1 MKRIDLHRILK
12 ERIGGWKGRLI
23 PGALITLL
31 EKLVHQDELNAV
43 LEATDPS
50 TGSEFCRRT
59 YDYFG
64 LTLDVYGLDNLEA
77 GKRYVF
83 ASNHPLGGL
92 DGIGLIKVLGRRYG
106 DDGLR
111 FLVNDMLMNVEPL
124 RPVFLPIN
132 KYGSQGRAAASAIAS
147 AYASDVQM
155 LIFPA
160 GLVSR
165 LQPGGAIEDLTWQKS
180 FVQKAVEY
188 RRDIIPVRF
197 EGRNRMRFYR
207 TARWRKRLGLKVNV
221 EQAMLPAE
229 LCASRGKK
237 FRVTFGRPIGW
248 QEISA
253 RLAAGETPAQI
264 AASIRALIYGDKN
277 RDRKKNFDK
286 KFGKTEKRL

>member
-1 MKRIDLHRILK
+1 MEKLNINLHRILR
-12 ERIGGWKGRLI
+12 ERIGGWKGKLI
-23 PGALITLL
+23 PGFLISALERMI
-31 EKLVHQDELNAV
+31 HQRELNGV
-43 LEATDPS
+43 LDTTWPS
-50 TGSEFCRRT
+50 EGTEFAEKT
-59 YDYFG
+59 YGYFDLG
-64 LTLDVYGLDNLEA
+64 LETRGEENIPSQ
-77 GKRYVF
+77 GRFIF

-124 RPVFLPIN
+124 RPVFLPVN
-132 KYGSQGRAAASAIAS
+132 KYGSQGRAAAAAIAG

-165 LQPGGAIEDLTWQKS
+165 LQPGGTIEDLTWQKS

-188 RRDIIPVRF
+188 RRDIIPVHF
-197 EGRNRMRFYR
+197 EGLNRMRFYR
-207 TARWRKRLGLKVNV
+207 TARWRKRLGLKVNI

-237 FRVTFGRPIGW
+237 FRVTFGRPIPW
-248 QEISA
+248 QDIES
-253 RLAAGETPAQI
+253 RLAAGESPAAV
-264 AASIRALIYGDKN
+264 AASIRTLVYTLPGENDYKN
-277 RDRKKNFDK
+277 R
-286 KFGKTEKRL
+286 

>member
-1 MKRIDLHRILK
+1 MNIDLHRILR
-12 ERIGGWKGRLI
+12 ERVGGWKGKLI
-23 PGALITLL
+23 PGFLISAL
-31 EKLVHQDELNAV
+31 ERMVHQRELNEV
-43 LEATDPS
+43 LDSVRPS
-50 TGSEFCRRT
+50 QGTEFARKT
-59 YDYFG
+59 YDYFD
-64 LTLDVYGLDNLEA
+64 LTLESRGEENIPDEG
-77 GKRYVF
+77 RFIF

-264 AASIRALIYGDKN
+264 AASIRALIYGDK
-277 RDRKKNFDK
+277 K
-286 KFGKTEKRL
+286 

>member
-1 MKRIDLHRILK
+1 MLR
-12 ERIGGWKGRLI
+12 ERIGGWKGKLI
-23 PGALITLL
+23 PGCLISAL
-31 EKLVHQDELNAV
+31 ERMVHQRELNEV
-43 LEATDPS
+43 LDSVRPAQGT
-50 TGSEFCRRT
+50 EFARKT
-59 YDYFG
+59 YDYFD
-64 LTLDVYGLDNLEA
+64 LTLESRGEENIPDEG
-77 GKRYVF
+77 RFIF

-207 TARWRKRLGLKVNV
+207 TASWRKRLGLKVNI

-253 RLAAGETPAQI
+253 RLSDGETPAQI
-264 AASIRALIYGDKN
+264 AASIRSLIYGDK
-277 RDRKKNFDK
+277 K
-286 KFGKTEKRL
+286 

>member
-1 MKRIDLHRILK
+1 MNIDLHRILR
-12 ERIGGWKGRLI
+12 ERVGGWKGKLI
-23 PGALITLL
+23 PGFLISAL
-31 EKLVHQDELNAV
+31 ERMVHQRELNEV
-43 LEATDPS
+43 LDSVRPS
-50 TGSEFCRRT
+50 QGTEFARKT
-59 YDYFG
+59 YDYFD
-64 LTLDVYGLDNLEA
+64 LTLESRGEENIPDEG
-77 GKRYVF
+77 RFIF

-132 KYGSQGRAAASAIAS
+132 KYGSQGRTAASAIAS

-264 AASIRALIYGDKN
+264 AASIRSLIYGDK
-277 RDRKKNFDK
+277 K
-286 KFGKTEKRL
+286 

>member
-31 EKLVHQDELNAV
+31 ENLVHQDELNAV

-92 DGIGLIKVLGRRYG
+92 DGIGLIKVLGSLYG
-106 DDGLR
+106 DGNIT

-124 RPVFLPIN
+124 RDVFLPIN
-132 KYGSQGRAAASAIAS
+132 KYGRQGRQGAIAVNK
-147 AYASDVQM
+147 AYAGDGQI

-165 LQPGGAIEDLTWQKS
+165 LQPDGTVADLAWQKS
-180 FVQKAVEY
+180 FIAKALESH
-188 RRDIIPVRF
+188 RDIVPVYF
-197 EGRNRMRFYR
+197 QGLNRPRFYR
-207 TARWRKRLGLKVNV
+207 LAKWRRKLGVRFNI
-221 EQAMLPAE
+221 EQIFLPAE
-229 LCASRGKK
+229 VCASKGKH
-237 FRVTFGRPIGW
+237 FSVFFGKPIPYDTLRESNLTYP
-248 QEISA
+248 Q
-253 RLAAGETPAQI
+253 LAD
-264 AASIRALIYGDKN
+264 LV
-277 RDRKKNFDK
+277 RKKVYDIPGSSSSESRN
-286 KFGKTEKRL
+286 

>member
-1 MKRIDLHRILK
+1 MNIDLHRILR
-12 ERIGGWKGRLI
+12 ERIGGWKGKLI
-23 PGALITLL
+23 PGCLISAL
-31 EKLVHQDELNAV
+31 ERMVHQRDLNEV
-43 LEATDPS
+43 LDSVRPAQGT
-50 TGSEFCRRT
+50 EFARKT
-59 YDYFG
+59 YDYFD
-64 LTLDVYGLDNLEA
+64 LTLESRGEENIPDEG
-77 GKRYVF
+77 RFIF

-207 TARWRKRLGLKVNV
+207 TARWRKRLGLKVNI

-253 RLAAGETPAQI
+253 RLSDGETPAQI
-264 AASIRALIYGDKN
+264 AASIRSLIYGDK
-277 RDRKKNFDK
+277 K
-286 KFGKTEKRL
+286 

>member
-1 MKRIDLHRILK
+1 MNIDLHRILR
-12 ERIGGWKGRLI
+12 ERIGGWKGKLI
-23 PGALITLL
+23 PGFLISAL
-31 EKLVHQDELNAV
+31 ERMVHQRELNEV
-43 LEATDPS
+43 LDSVRPAQGT
-50 TGSEFCRRT
+50 EFARKT
-59 YDYFG
+59 YDYFD
-64 LTLDVYGLDNLEA
+64 LTLESRGEENIPDEG
-77 GKRYVF
+77 RFIF

-132 KYGSQGRAAASAIAS
+132 KYGSQGRGAA
-147 AYASDVQM
+147 
-155 LIFPA
+155 
-160 GLVSR
+160 
-165 LQPGGAIEDLTWQKS
+165 EDLTWQKS

-207 TARWRKRLGLKVNV
+207 TARWRKRLGLKVNI

-253 RLAAGETPAQI
+253 RLSDGETPAQI
-264 AASIRALIYGDKN
+264 AASIRSLIYGDK
-277 RDRKKNFDK
+277 K
-286 KFGKTEKRL
+286 

>member
-1 MKRIDLHRILK
+1 MYIDLHRILR
-12 ERIGGWKGRLI
+12 ERIGGWKGKLI
-23 PGALITLL
+23 PGFLISAL
-31 EKLVHQDELNAV
+31 ERMVHQRELNEV
-43 LEATDPS
+43 LDSVRPAQGT
-50 TGSEFCRRT
+50 EFARKT
-59 YDYFG
+59 YDYFD
-64 LTLDVYGLDNLEA
+64 LTLESRGEENIPDEG
-77 GKRYVF
+77 RFIF

-207 TARWRKRLGLKVNV
+207 TARWRKLLGLKVNI

-253 RLAAGETPAQI
+253 RLSDGETPAQI
-264 AASIRALIYGDKN
+264 AASIRSLIYGDK
-277 RDRKKNFDK
+277 K
-286 KFGKTEKRL
+286 

>member
-1 MKRIDLHRILK
+1 MNIDLHRILR
-12 ERIGGWKGRLI
+12 ERVGGWKGKLI
-23 PGALITLL
+23 PGFLISAL
-31 EKLVHQDELNAV
+31 ERMVHQRELNEV
-43 LEATDPS
+43 LDSVRPAQGT
-50 TGSEFCRRT
+50 EFARKT
-59 YDYFG
+59 YDYFD
-64 LTLDVYGLDNLEA
+64 LTLESRGEENIPGE
-77 GKRYVF
+77 GRFIF
-83 ASNHPLGGL
+83 ASNHPLSGL

-207 TARWRKRLGLKVNV
+207 TARWRKRLGLKVNI

-248 QEISA
+248 QEIST

-264 AASIRALIYGDKN
+264 AASIRSLIYGDK
-277 RDRKKNFDK
+277 K
-286 KFGKTEKRL
+286 

>member
-1 MKRIDLHRILK
+1 MNIDLHRILR
-12 ERIGGWKGRLI
+12 ERIGGWKGKLI
-23 PGALITLL
+23 PGFLISAL
-31 EKLVHQDELNAV
+31 ERMVHQRELNEV
-43 LEATDPS
+43 LDSVRPAQGT
-50 TGSEFCRRT
+50 EFARKT
-59 YDYFG
+59 YDYFD
-64 LTLDVYGLDNLEA
+64 LTLESRGEENIPDEG
-77 GKRYVF
+77 RFIF

-253 RLAAGETPAQI
+253 RLSDGETPAQI
-264 AASIRALIYGDKN
+264 AASIRSLIYGDK
-277 RDRKKNFDK
+277 K
-286 KFGKTEKRL
+286 

>member
-1 MKRIDLHRILK
+1 MNIDLHRILR
-12 ERIGGWKGRLI
+12 ERVGGWKGKLI
-23 PGALITLL
+23 PAFLISAL
-31 EKLVHQDELNAV
+31 ERMVHQRELNEV
-43 LEATDPS
+43 LDSVRPS
-50 TGSEFCRRT
+50 QGTEFARKT
-59 YDYFG
+59 YDYFD
-64 LTLDVYGLDNLEA
+64 LTLESRGEENIPDEG
-77 GKRYVF
+77 RFIF

-207 TARWRKRLGLKVNV
+207 TARWRKLLGLKVNI

-264 AASIRALIYGDKN
+264 AASIRALIYGDK
-277 RDRKKNFDK
+277 K
-286 KFGKTEKRL
+286 

>member
-1 MKRIDLHRILK
+1 MNIDLHRILR
-12 ERIGGWKGRLI
+12 ERVGGWKGKLI
-23 PGALITLL
+23 PGFLISAL
-31 EKLVHQDELNAV
+31 ERMVHQRELNEV
-43 LEATDPS
+43 LDSVRPS
-50 TGSEFCRRT
+50 QGTEFARKT
-59 YDYFG
+59 YDYFD
-64 LTLDVYGLDNLEA
+64 LTLESRGEENIPDEG
-77 GKRYVF
+77 RFIF

-92 DGIGLIKVLGRRYG
+92 DGIVLIKVLGRRYG

-264 AASIRALIYGDKN
+264 AASIRALIYGDK
-277 RDRKKNFDK
+277 K
-286 KFGKTEKRL
+286 

>member
-1 MKRIDLHRILK
+1 MNIDLHRILR
-12 ERIGGWKGRLI
+12 ERVGGWKGKLI
-23 PGALITLL
+23 PGFLISAL
-31 EKLVHQDELNAV
+31 ERMVHQRELNEV
-43 LEATDPS
+43 LDSVRPS
-50 TGSEFCRRT
+50 QGTEFARKT
-59 YDYFG
+59 YDYFD
-64 LTLDVYGLDNLEA
+64 LTLESRGEENIPDEG
-77 GKRYVF
+77 RFIF

-253 RLAAGETPAQI
+253 RLSDGETPAQI
-264 AASIRALIYGDKN
+264 AASIRSLIYGDK
-277 RDRKKNFDK
+277 K
-286 KFGKTEKRL
+286 

>member
-1 MKRIDLHRILK
+1 MNIDLHRILR
-12 ERIGGWKGRLI
+12 ERVGGWKGKLI
-23 PGALITLL
+23 PGFLISAL
-31 EKLVHQDELNAV
+31 ERMVHQRELNEV
-43 LEATDPS
+43 LDSVRPS
-50 TGSEFCRRT
+50 QGTEFARKT
-59 YDYFG
+59 YDYFD
-64 LTLDVYGLDNLEA
+64 LTLESRGEENIPDEG
-77 GKRYVF
+77 RFIF

-207 TARWRKRLGLKVNV
+207 TARWRKLLGLKVNI

-264 AASIRALIYGDKN
+264 AASIRALIYGDK
-277 RDRKKNFDK
+277 K
-286 KFGKTEKRL
+286 